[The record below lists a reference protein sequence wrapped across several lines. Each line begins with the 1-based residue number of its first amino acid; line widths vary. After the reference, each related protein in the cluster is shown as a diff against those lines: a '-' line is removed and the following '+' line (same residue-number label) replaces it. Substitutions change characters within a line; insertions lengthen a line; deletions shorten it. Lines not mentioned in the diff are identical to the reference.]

1 MTRTSSWQASNNA
14 VSSCREHLASA
25 LVAPAG
31 LTRPAL
37 IAAGA
42 LPPTVADTKR
52 KFMEAY
58 RYPIPSVYGTVLQEL
73 LVTQHLTRFNS
84 NYAYSPVRVLACR
97 LVDATSTRA
106 LVLVLSCGFT
116 GTACGSQDCGGVPT
130 LKTTPHSFRWP
141 PSASAASST
150 SSWRASPS
158 QTPRTASSR
167 ACTPPGCA
175 LKWKHRR
182 APGLTTLS
190 HNRAFLKSLD
200 ENPDQWRKDQ
210 AAMTAAAQS
219 GGGVAALAGM
229 DQLAALKQR
238 AASNTL
244 VYSKFIAIG
253 LFRMLELAGVM
264 EPQAL
269 QSLSDAAGVPLS
281 KVNADLN
288 LYKGLLSKLSA
299 AKELMAELLER
310 DRKKTAER
318 LAAKAAQAASPA

>member
-1 MTRTSSWQASNNA
+1 
-14 VSSCREHLASA
+14 
-25 LVAPAG
+25 
-31 LTRPAL
+31 
-37 IAAGA
+37 
-42 LPPTVADTKR
+42 
-52 KFMEAY
+52 
-58 RYPIPSVYGTVLQEL
+58 
-73 LVTQHLTRFNS
+73 
-84 NYAYSPVRVLACR
+84 
-97 LVDATSTRA
+97 
-106 LVLVLSCGFT
+106 
-116 GTACGSQDCGGVPT
+116 
-130 LKTTPHSFRWP
+130 
-141 PSASAASST
+141 
-150 SSWRASPS
+150 
-158 QTPRTASSR
+158 
-167 ACTPPGCA
+167 
-175 LKWKHRR
+175 
-182 APGLTTLS
+182 
-190 HNRAFLKSLD
+190 
-200 ENPDQWRKDQ
+200 
-210 AAMTAAAQS
+210 MTAAAQS